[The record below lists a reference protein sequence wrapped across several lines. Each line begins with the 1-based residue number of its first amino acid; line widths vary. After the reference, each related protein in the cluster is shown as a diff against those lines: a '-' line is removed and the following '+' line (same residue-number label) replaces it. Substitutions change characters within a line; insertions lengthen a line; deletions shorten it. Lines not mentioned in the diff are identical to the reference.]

1 MNDLNFLN
9 IRENDCDSLDK
20 FQKKYSK
27 LLNNN
32 IWNKNDLLE
41 LIKKKK
47 IYGKICYRRRLI
59 IGFCIAFKN
68 INFLEI
74 YSIFVRPS
82 FRRLGIAEKII
93 IDCIK
98 FCKKNSIQKIVLEV
112 SEQNHEAK
120 NLYFKNKFEICGERR
135 GYYTQDKIISNAL
148 LLEFLVN

>member
-1 MNDLNFLN
+1 MNDLIFLN

-47 IYGKICYRRRLI
+47 IYYRRRLI

-82 FRRLGIAEKII
+82 FRRLGVAEKII